1 MVQRLKDSA
10 FPQSEVIELGMEK
23 NDISKLMEDEEQA
36 QHDALVAAFSAKR
49 LEKIAFEDMICTK
62 VRHMQTQKV

>member
-1 MVQRLKDSA
+1 
-10 FPQSEVIELGMEK
+10 MEK